1 MRFSDGTDHFRLAD
15 PPKPDRDKYADEPGK
30 PADHFNHPSG
40 VSEYGKKEAG
50 KTRVVLKEN
59 VIFNYAFE
67 LLHYYPA

>member
-15 PPKPDRDKYADEPGK
+15 PPKPDRDKYADELGK